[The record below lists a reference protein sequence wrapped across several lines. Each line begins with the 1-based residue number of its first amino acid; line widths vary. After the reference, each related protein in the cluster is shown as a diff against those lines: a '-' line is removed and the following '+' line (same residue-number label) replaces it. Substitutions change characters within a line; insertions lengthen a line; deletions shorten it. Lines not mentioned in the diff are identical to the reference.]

1 MVTLFLVRHA
11 SHGLLGKTLAGRMPG
26 ISLSPEGRVEAERL
40 AARLG
45 REAID
50 QVLTSPLERARET
63 AAPIAARLNCPVVVA
78 DEINEIDC
86 GEWTGQ
92 SFERLAADP
101 RWRVWNEARAAA
113 SAPGGE
119 AMRSVQARAM
129 GLVRRLSA
137 GDGAVAMVSHSDVIK
152 AIVAAILGLSLDRHD
167 NFSIDPAS
175 ITTVHMFGE
184 IGRIAQMNETVP
196 A

>member
-26 ISLSPEGRVEAERL
+26 LSLSEEGRAEAERL

-45 REAID
+45 REAIG

-78 DEINEIDC
+78 DELDEIDC
-86 GEWTGQ
+86 GDWTGQ
-92 SFERLAADP
+92 SFAVLSQDP

-113 SAPGGE
+113 CTPGGE
-119 AMRSVQARAM
+119 TMQAVQARAM
-129 GLVRRLSA
+129 GLVQRLSA
-137 GDGAVAMVSHSDVIK
+137 GDGAVALVSHSDVIK
-152 AIVAAILGLSLDRHD
+152 AIVAGILGMSLDRYD
-167 NFSIDPAS
+167 CFSIDPAS
-175 ITTVHMFGE
+175 ITTVHMFGAT
-184 IGRIAQMNETVP
+184 GRIVQMNETVP

>member
-26 ISLSPEGRVEAERL
+26 LRLSEIGQAEAERV

-45 REAID
+45 RETID
-50 QVLTSPLERARET
+50 EVLSSPLERARQT
-63 AAPIAARLNCPVVVA
+63 AAPIAARLNRAVAVV
-78 DEINEIDC
+78 DELNEIDC
-86 GEWTGQ
+86 GCWTGQ
-92 SFERLAADP
+92 SFATLADDP
-101 RWRVWNEARAAA
+101 RWHVWNEARA
-113 SAPGGE
+113 SACTPGGE
-119 AMRSVQARAM
+119 TMQAVQARAM
-129 GLVRRLSA
+129 ALVKRLSA
-137 GDGAVAMVSHSDVIK
+137 GEGAAVLVSHGDVIK

-167 NFSIDPAS
+167 RLAIDPAS

-184 IGRIAQMNETVP
+184 TGRIVQMNETVP